1 MEELVLLG
9 SAELPDC
16 ACTGWFYYALQKCYM
31 HKVFQKQCKE
41 EGDASGR
48 DRGQKRGVEGVLA
61 QLEEIFSKSMDESS
75 NAT

>member
-1 MEELVLLG
+1 MLAQDGFIMHCKNVI
-9 SAELPDC
+9 
-16 ACTGWFYYALQKCYM
+16 CTRYFRN
-31 HKVFQKQCKE
+31 CKE